1 MNPPAASRDSLSNA
15 RLLACLFGCLMAA
28 GAAAADRPRYI
39 AVWLDGKQ
47 GVAAEVH
54 DWGHSDSRPSLGG
67 RALFDLKTPV
77 RLLADTTIA
86 RGKLAAEFIAFRN
99 GDRVPGR
106 VIRFVDADPATGAP
120 AHLIIEPGV
129 ELGMGDALS
138 RSQVR
143 VLPKWVRQI
152 VPQPE
157 PGVDIAPKSLTA
169 LDGTMETF
177 RDARWRGDG
186 IQVLTDSGV
195 RSYPFAGISA
205 VDFGPW
211 PGWEP
216 WQRQLARLNPGL
228 SSSIVRMEL
237 DDGTRLTTSLE
248 CLRPTSQGGN
258 DPGKWIHLL
267 QPPWSLDLLA
277 VAHRRVRLRTFFGPM
292 EAPLS
297 AVEPIAS
304 RHRAIVSAAWNAA
317 RPDANVRG
325 EPLRTGGR
333 EYTWGFGVQA
343 HHELEFDLPRSA
355 RAFRTKIALD
365 QRAGYGGCA
374 RGLVRIG
381 EEALFTS
388 PVLTGSGQPLE
399 SGELPLDPARGR
411 LVLIAEAEPP
421 DRPRGADPFDILDVF
436 DWLEPLVE
444 FTPAALQ
451 REVDAYALSGHP
463 QLADWTAEPTESG
476 NWRLVNR
483 YNDTDHAH
491 PGFRQV
497 FALSGPLTLARRIN
511 VEATRKTFQL
521 QLGRLGEES
530 GQVRFEVWINGA
542 RLLRETP
549 VPTDATEEPL
559 RFQIPLK
566 EVAGTSI
573 DVTVR
578 MIPVGESAQVEW
590 RGAALIRDAA
600 GGS

>member
-1 MNPPAASRDSLSNA
+1 MNPPAADRGDLSRA
-15 RLLACLFGCLMAA
+15 RLIACLLGCLWAA
-28 GAAAADRPRYI
+28 DEAAAARPRYV
-39 AVWLDGKQ
+39 AFWLDGKQ

-77 RLLADTTIA
+77 RLLADTTIV
-86 RGKLAAEFIAFRN
+86 RGKLAAEFIEFRN
-99 GDRVPGR
+99 GDRLPGR
-106 VIRFVDADPATGAP
+106 VIRFFDADLTTGTP
-120 AHLIIEPGV
+120 AHLIVEPGV
-129 ELGMGDALS
+129 ELGMGDVFS
-138 RSQVR
+138 RTQVR
-143 VLPKWVRQI
+143 VMPDWVRRI
-152 VPQPE
+152 VHQSQ
-157 PGVDIAPKSLTA
+157 PGVEIPPKSLTA
-169 LDGTMETF
+169 LDGAAEAF
-177 RDARWRGDG
+177 RDSRWRGDG
-186 IQVLTDSGV
+186 VQVLTEAGV
-195 RSYPFAGISA
+195 RSYPFTGIAA
-205 VDFGPW
+205 VDFGTW

-237 DDGTRLTTSLE
+237 EDGTRLTTSLE

-258 DPGKWIHLL
+258 DPTKWIHLL

-277 VAHRRVRLRTFFGPM
+277 VAHRRVRLRTFFGPA

-297 AVEPIAS
+297 AVEPTAS
-304 RHRAIVSAAWNAA
+304 RHRAIVSAAWDAA
-317 RPDANVRG
+317 RPDTNVRG
-325 EPLRTGGR
+325 EPLRAGGR

-343 HHELEFDLPRSA
+343 HHELEFELPRSA

-381 EEALFTS
+381 EETLFAS
-388 PVLTGSGQPLE
+388 PVLTGSGQPLD

-411 LVLIAEAEPP
+411 LVLTAEAEPP
-421 DRPRGADPFDILDVF
+421 ERPRGADPFDILDVF
-436 DWLEPLVE
+436 DWIEPLVE
-444 FTPAALQ
+444 FTPAVLQ
-451 REVDAYALSGHP
+451 REVDTYSLSGHP
-463 QLADWTAEPTESG
+463 QLADWSAERTDSG
-476 NWRLVNR
+476 NWRVVNR
-483 YNDTDHAH
+483 YDDADHAN

-497 FALSGPLTLARRIN
+497 LAISGPLTLTRRIN
-511 VEATRKTFQL
+511 VDATRKTLQL
-521 QLGRLGEES
+521 QFSRLGETS

-549 VPTDATEEPL
+549 APTDATTEPL

-573 DVTVR
+573 DVSVR
-578 MIPVGESAQVEW
+578 MTPVGESAQVDW
-590 RGAALIRDAA
+590 RGAALIRDGA